1 MKNILLIALGTFFIT
16 ACSTS
21 KFDYQTA
28 YKFSHH
34 NYQKSELAPVEPLAS
49 IGPEQPTVSRLPA
62 DQAIIDLV
70 APPSDA
76 TAKFVENYK
85 NASKQEKKAIRQQ
98 VKQQYKSLRKE
109 VKEAKKEATTKDI
122 HFNQKMYIGLVVFG
136 AGILIAILASGAVGA
151 VAIIVG
157 IGLIAWGFIEQ
168 A

>member
-1 MKNILLIALGTFFIT
+1 MKNVLLIVGGIFFIT

-21 KFDYQTA
+21 KFDYNTA
-28 YKFSHH
+28 YKFSHYK
-34 NYQKSELAPVEPLAS
+34 YQKSELAPVEPLAS
-49 IGPEQPTVSRLPA
+49 IGPVQPNLSQV
-62 DQAIIDLV
+62 
-70 APPSDA
+70 PSDKAIRDLARSPDA
-76 TAKFVENYK
+76 TTAFLESYQ

-98 VKQQYKSLRKE
+98 VKEQYKSLRKE
-109 VKEAKKEATTKDI
+109 VKEAKKEATTKDV